1 MKVGVSMQYKEYG
14 DANNPFMMF
23 IHGGGVGGWMWD
35 QQIHHFSHYH
45 CVIPELM
52 THNPFSIEQSA
63 KELLLLIEKKANGK
77 PVIVIGFS
85 LGAQIAIQMLSLR
98 PSLIDFTIINSALVI
113 PSPTVERMLQPFIRL
128 SFPLIKNKTF
138 AKLQAKALYIQEDY
152 FERYYQESATMKVDT
167 LIQILRENMSFSIP
181 ADFNKAQ
188 GKILITVGE
197 KEKSNMRKS
206 AKALVRSHPNSKGV
220 LLKNIGHGV
229 SLAQPA
235 FFNRFVENWIKDGQ
249 LPEGTVIR

>member
-14 DANNPFMMF
+14 DAHHPLMLF

-35 QQIHHFSHYH
+35 QQIQHFAHYH

-52 THNPFSIEQSA
+52 SHDPFSIEHSA
-63 KELLLLIEKKANGK
+63 KELLLLIEEKADEK

-85 LGAQIAIQMLSLR
+85 LGAQIAIQMLSLK
-98 PSLIDFTIINSALVI
+98 PSLIDYTIINSALVI

-128 SFPLIKNKTF
+128 SFPLIKNKAF
-138 AKLQAKALYIQEDY
+138 AKLQAKTLYIHEDY
-152 FERYYQESATMKVDT
+152 FERYYQESAAMKVDA
-167 LIQILRENMSFSIP
+167 LLQILRENMLFSIP
-181 ADFNKAQ
+181 PDFHKAQ
-188 GKILITVGE
+188 GKILITVGD
-197 KEKSNMRKS
+197 KEKNNMKKS
-206 AKALVRSHPNSKGV
+206 AKALVRNHPNNKGV

-249 LPEGTVIR
+249 LPEGTVIE